1 MTRQLVSIIIPC
13 HNAEAWL
20 ATTLESVL
28 AQTWTNR
35 EIIVVNDGSRDGSL
49 AVAQRFTDRGVTVV
63 DQPNRGA
70 SAARNH
76 GLRLAKGEFIKFLD
90 ADDLLAPESLAA
102 QVAALSDRNDRLAFG
117 PWARFHDDPASAVFT
132 PHPGWHDSPGIDW
145 IKETWRDTEPMYQ
158 GGMFLI
164 PRPLLEKCGGWN
176 EQLSLIDDFEF
187 FTRLVLGSAGVV
199 FIPEAKLYYRSGL
212 PGSLSDHKS
221 RRAWES
227 AVLST
232 RLAADLLLAAEDTA
246 ETRRLSANMLQ
257 KLIYSFYPDHADL
270 RNQLEEPIARLGG
283 SDLKPDGGAGFRTL
297 AQLTGW
303 RFAARVRH
311 LLGRRPR

>member
-1 MTRQLVSIIIPC
+1 I
-13 HNAEAWL
+13 
-20 ATTLESVL
+20 
-28 AQTWTNR
+28 
-35 EIIVVNDGSRDGSL
+35 
-49 AVAQRFTDRGVTVV
+49 
-63 DQPNRGA
+63 
-70 SAARNH
+70 
-76 GLRLAKGEFIKFLD
+76 
-90 ADDLLAPESLAA
+90 
-102 QVAALSDRNDRLAFG
+102 
-117 PWARFHDDPASAVFT
+117 
-132 PHPGWHDSPGIDW
+132 
-145 IKETWRDTEPMYQ
+145 
-158 GGMFLI
+158 FLI

-257 KLIYSFYPDHADL
+257 KLI
-270 RNQLEEPIARLGG
+270 
-283 SDLKPDGGAGFRTL
+283 
-297 AQLTGW
+297 
-303 RFAARVRH
+303 
-311 LLGRRPR
+311 

>member
-1 MTRQLVSIIIPC
+1 MTAPLVSIIIPC

-20 ATTLESVL
+20 AATLESVL
-28 AQTWTNR
+28 AQTWTHR
-35 EIIVVNDGSRDGSL
+35 EVIVVNDGSRDGSL
-49 AVAQRFTDRGVTVV
+49 AVAQGFSSRGVTVL
-63 DQPNRGA
+63 DLPNRGA

-76 GLRLAKGEFIKFLD
+76 GLRHAKGDLVKFLD
-90 ADDLLAPESLAA
+90 ADDLLAPESLAV
-102 QVAALSDRNDRLAFG
+102 QVAALAGRSDRLAFG
-117 PWARFHDDPASAVFT
+117 PWARFHADPAQAVFT
-132 PHPGWHDSPGIDW
+132 PHPGWHDSAGPAW

-158 GGMFLI
+158 CGMFLI
-164 PRPLLEKCGGWN
+164 PRPLLEGCGGWN

-199 FIPEAKLYYRSGL
+199 FTPKAKLYYRSGL
-212 PGSLSDHKS
+212 PGSLSDHKG

-257 KLIYSFYPDHADL
+257 KLIYSFYPEHADL
-270 RNQLEEPIARLGG
+270 RSQLEEHIARFGG
-283 SDLKPDGGAGFRTL
+283 ADLQPGGGAGFRTM

-303 RFAARVRH
+303 RFAARLRH